1 MWSNYDLLAQG
12 AAGADH
18 EASLGIQTAQFL
30 ADQFLDI
37 CTNPEYTDTDSQILQ
52 ILYKMISD
60 TEKREKETFSD
71 LMARIDRVKAVTT
84 KEELT
89 ELMLEEGFLLANPFF
104 LCFLQKSGLDR
115 NRAVISVA
123 RKILLE
129 YLPMSDDPTEE
140 EMMKGPQID
149 RETTRK
155 GLLLMRYSEE
165 EADRIID
172 EMERYDS
179 YFAAGE
185 PEWLD
190 NAKVMWVSLQQIRE
204 NCMPLYA
211 MLSAQGLV
219 REDAETQAIYEIGP
233 GSVGAFTEWYM
244 DENLETLKAVVAL
257 SLYDYA
263 KTYLSLEAFTGG
275 TYAAEGEAAKLK
287 KINEL
292 RNLAFISANQAYV
305 THFCP
310 EEKWAIAVNL
320 FEELRE
326 AMRERIQASEWMSGE
341 SKQKCM
347 RKLDNLAMGRIVPP
361 GGNFDCTELLA
372 RLRECD
378 SLMDAAALCI
388 RLQKRCMMRFAGEPL
403 DRTNPYVNNT
413 KGILSD
419 NGQYEPPL
427 NIFNIGA
434 PALNGVL
441 CDFSS
446 RETVFG
452 TLGMHIAHELSHGYN
467 LLGAR
472 RDVTGTEPLF
482 TEADYKYFEGKA
494 TEIAAQLSKMECG
507 NGVHVQGDQVIYE
520 AMADLGGMTLLLDLV
535 RQEKEFDYDAFF
547 RAFAGLYFAYKQGDD
562 YHPTVDGRV
571 DPHPPHYVRINFTL
585 AHFDEFY

>member
-1 MWSNYDLLAQG
+1 
-12 AAGADH
+12 
-18 EASLGIQTAQFL
+18 
-30 ADQFLDI
+30 
-37 CTNPEYTDTDSQILQ
+37 
-52 ILYKMISD
+52 
-60 TEKREKETFSD
+60 
-71 LMARIDRVKAVTT
+71 
-84 KEELT
+84 
-89 ELMLEEGFLLANPFF
+89 MLEEGFLLANPFF

-149 RETTRK
+149 RETPRK

-233 GSVGAFTEWYM
+233 GSVGAFTEWYT

-310 EEKWAIAVNL
+310 EEKWGSRSTFSRNSV
-320 FEELRE
+320 
-326 AMRERIQASEWMSGE
+326 
-341 SKQKCM
+341 KPC
-347 RKLDNLAMGRIVPP
+347 GRGSRP
-361 GGNFDCTELLA
+361 A
-372 RLRECD
+372 
-378 SLMDAAALCI
+378 
-388 RLQKRCMMRFAGEPL
+388 
-403 DRTNPYVNNT
+403 
-413 KGILSD
+413 
-419 NGQYEPPL
+419 NG
-427 NIFNIGA
+427 
-434 PALNGVL
+434 
-441 CDFSS
+441 
-446 RETVFG
+446 
-452 TLGMHIAHELSHGYN
+452 
-467 LLGAR
+467 
-472 RDVTGTEPLF
+472 
-482 TEADYKYFEGKA
+482 
-494 TEIAAQLSKMECG
+494 
-507 NGVHVQGDQVIYE
+507 
-520 AMADLGGMTLLLDLV
+520 
-535 RQEKEFDYDAFF
+535 
-547 RAFAGLYFAYKQGDD
+547 
-562 YHPTVDGRV
+562 
-571 DPHPPHYVRINFTL
+571 
-585 AHFDEFY
+585 